1 MYSSKVAFALVAS
14 IALASAVPIIGDT
27 GLGGILGENGQGGV
41 GGVTGGEGDLLGGL
55 LGGILGGGNGG
66 LLGGILGNGGIG
78 NLLDLL
84 GNPELTELL
93 QPLLGEVL
101 TLVQN
106 LLSNVEQV
114 LAKLSTTLEGI
125 ISIISNGAPLEQQS
139 QALKNLRAED
149 SVSFDT
155 IFYIVDQLQK
165 EGGNGGIVPP
175 VSLPTPI
182 SVPTLAT
189 PQIPV

>member
-1 MYSSKVAFALVAS
+1 MNSSKVAFAFVAS

-27 GLGGILGENGQGGV
+27 GLGGILGGNGGGV
-41 GGVTGGEGDLLGGL
+41 GGVTGGDGDLLGGL

-66 LLGGILGNGGIG
+66 LLGGILGNG
-78 NLLDLL
+78 
-84 GNPELTELL
+84 ELL
-93 QPLLGEVL
+93 QPLLGEIL

-139 QALKNLRAED
+139 QALKDLRAED

-182 SVPTLAT
+182 SVPTPAT

>member
-27 GLGGILGENGQGGV
+27 GLGGILGGNGQGGV

-78 NLLDLL
+78 NLLQLL
-84 GNPELTELL
+84 DIPELTNIL
-93 QPLLGEVL
+93 QPLL
-101 TLVQN
+101 
-106 LLSNVEQV
+106 EQV
-114 LAKLSTTLEGI
+114 LQLVEQLLTDLQNVLASLPETLQSI
-125 ISIISNGAPLEQQS
+125 LSIINNGGPIEQQS
-139 QALKNLRAED
+139 QALTDLRNQNT
-149 SVSFDT
+149 VPFDT

-165 EGGNGGIVPP
+165 KGGNGGVSLSTPAI
-175 VSLPTPI
+175 SLPTP
-182 SVPTLAT
+182 AT